1 MPAKDHRAYK
11 EEQERLTF
19 TLGYIENT
27 FNNMLKEKDR
37 IDEATTES
45 KRNFSDDS
53 SQAYIEF
60 MINNMFKETIK
71 LKLRNLE
78 TARSKPYFSRIDFK
92 ENGKSEVE
100 KIYIGKMCLIRDEDQ
115 QMIIVDWRAPIANL
129 YYEERLGE
137 SSYNCPDGNVKGEL
151 SLKRQFSINKGKLNE
166 VFDIDITTNDE
177 FLQGYLGASAD
188 NRLKDI
194 VSTIQWEQN
203 RVIRAD
209 MWKPLIVQG
218 AAGSGKTTI
227 ALHRIAY
234 LIYTFEKSFE
244 PENFMIIAPSRLF
257 LNYISEV
264 LPELGVERVKQA
276 TFEDFA
282 MELIG
287 QKFKIRDANEKLTLF
302 VNSKASLEE
311 IKRNDLIKKESQLK
325 ASMVF
330 RDALDYYI
338 KTIEEDFIPGE
349 DFKIGPFVLFSYE
362 EINALFLN
370 EYYNLPMAKRINEIK
385 KHLTN
390 RLALKKDDM
399 LQRIHT
405 SCELKIKHL
414 KSIMEDTPERH
425 ILIVAAYDDR
435 DVSLAKI
442 KDISKKA
449 VKEYIASIT
458 KVNPYQYYKNFF
470 ENKVLLE
477 ECLEGRAEPETIDFI
492 REYSLGILS
501 GGFIEIEDLAPLIY
515 LKFKIHGMDEKIPV
529 KHIVVDEAQ
538 DFSAFQFYVIKKIVR
553 DSSFTIL
560 GDLCQGIHSY
570 RGILDWEDLRKYVFE
585 DGNSGMLYLEQSYR
599 TTVEIM
605 ESANGVIEKMEGG
618 SLYKGK
624 PVIRHGEEVQIIKNT
639 DINEMARCISEKLK
653 ELGKLDFKTIAVICK
668 TMDDCQMI
676 SKLMGKNKGKE
687 GPKIITGGEKEYK
700 GGIVIV
706 PSYLA
711 KGLEFDAVL
720 IAGASTEEYEE
731 NDLDIKL
738 LYVAM
743 TRPLHKLFIYYC
755 NELTMLLRQLNLTP

>member
-1 MPAKDHRAYK
+1 MPAKDHSSYK
-11 EEQERLTF
+11 EENERLHF
-19 TLGYIENT
+19 TLDYVEKT
-27 FNNMLKEKDR
+27 FSKMLKEKDR

-45 KRNFSDDS
+45 KRNFTADS

-60 MINNMFKETIK
+60 MINNMFKESIR

-92 ENGKSEVE
+92 EEGKDAVE
-100 KIYIGKMCLIRDEDQ
+100 KIYIGKMCLMRDEDHE
-115 QMIIVDWRAPIANL
+115 MIIVDWRAPIANL

-137 SSYNCPDGNVKGEL
+137 SSYNCPDGKVKGEL
-151 SLKRQFSINKGKLNE
+151 SLKRQFSIDKGKLNE
-166 VFDIDITTNDE
+166 IFDIDITTNDE

-234 LIYTFEKSFE
+234 LIYTYEKSFE

-287 QKFKIRDANEKLTLF
+287 QKFKLRDANEKLTLF
-302 VNSKASLEE
+302 VNSKANDEE
-311 IKRNDLIKKESQLK
+311 IKRNELIKKESELK
-325 ASMVF
+325 ASMAF

-349 DFKIGPFVLFSYE
+349 DFKIGPYVLFTYE
-362 EINALFLN
+362 EINHLFLN
-370 EYYNLPMAKRINEIK
+370 EYYDLPMAKRIKEIK

-390 RLALKKDDM
+390 RLTLKKDDM
-399 LQRIHT
+399 LEKIHRT
-405 SCELKIKHL
+405 CDLKIKHL
-414 KSIMEDTPERH
+414 KETMEEGTERH
-425 ILIVAAYDDR
+425 GLIVQAYDDR
-435 DVSLAKI
+435 DVTLARI

-449 VKEYIASIT
+449 VKEYIENIS
-458 KVNPYQYYKNFF
+458 KVNPYQYYKEFF
-470 ENKVLLE
+470 ENKLLLE
-477 ECLEGRAEPETIDFI
+477 DCLEGRTDKETIDFI
-492 REYSLGILS
+492 REYSLGILNT
-501 GGFIEIEDLAPLIY
+501 GFVEIEDLAPMIY
-515 LKFKIHGMDEKIPV
+515 IKYKIHGMDEKIPV
-529 KHIVVDEAQ
+529 KHIVIDEAQ
-538 DFSAFQFYVIKKIVR
+538 DFSVFQFYVLKKIVR

-570 RGILDWEDLRKYVFE
+570 RGIQDWEDVRKYVFE

-605 ESANGVIEKMEGG
+605 EAANHVIEKMAGG
-618 SLYKGK
+618 SLYKGR
-624 PVIRHGEEVQIIKNT
+624 PVIRHGEEVQIIKKN
-639 DINEMARCISEKLK
+639 DMKEMAQSIVEKIHELK
-653 ELGKLDFKTIAVICK
+653 KLDFKTIAVICK
-668 TMDDCQMI
+668 TMDDCTKM
-676 SKLMGKNKGKE
+676 SKLMGKGKDN
-687 GPKIITGGEKEYK
+687 PKIITGGEKEYK

-731 NDLDIKL
+731 SDLDIKL

-755 NELTMLLRQLNLTP
+755 NELTKLLK

>member
-1 MPAKDHRAYK
+1 MPAKDHSAYK
-11 EEQERLTF
+11 EELERLDY
-19 TLGYIENT
+19 TLGYVDKT
-27 FNNMLKEKDR
+27 FKNMLREKDR
-37 IDEATTES
+37 IDEETTLS
-45 KRNFSDDS
+45 KRTFEAES

-60 MINNMFKETIK
+60 MINNMFKESIK

-78 TARSKPYFSRIDFK
+78 TAKDKPYFARIDFK
-92 ENGKSEVE
+92 EVGKDDFE
-100 KIYIGKMCLIRDEDQ
+100 KIYIGKMCLMRDEDHEL
-115 QMIIVDWRAPIANL
+115 IIVDWRAPIANL

-137 SSYNCPDGNVKGEL
+137 SSYNCPDGNIKGEL
-151 SLKRQFSINKGKLNE
+151 ALKRQFSVDKAKLKE
-166 VFDIDITTNDE
+166 IFDIDITTNDE

-203 RVIRAD
+203 RVIRSD

-234 LIYTFEKSFE
+234 LIYTFEKSFT

-264 LPELGVERVKQA
+264 LPELGVERVKQT

-287 QKFKIRDANEKLTLF
+287 QKFKLRDANEKLTLF
-302 VNSKASLEE
+302 VNVKASSGASPEE
-311 IKRNDLIKKESQLK
+311 IKRNELIKKESELK
-325 ASMVF
+325 ASMDF
-330 RDALDYYI
+330 RDSLDEYL

-349 DFKIGPFVLFSYE
+349 DFKIGTFVLFTYE
-362 EINALFLN
+362 EINKLFLN
-370 EYYNLPMAKRINEIK
+370 EYRDLPMAKRIKEIK

-390 RLALKKDDM
+390 RLTLRKDDIIEK
-399 LQRIHT
+399 IHRN
-405 SCELKIKHL
+405 CDLKIKHL
-414 KSIMEDTPERH
+414 KETMEESPERH
-425 ILIVAAYDDR
+425 KLIVAAYDDR
-435 DVSLAKI
+435 DVTLARI
-442 KDISKKA
+442 KDISKNA
-449 VKEYIASIT
+449 VKDYISKISR
-458 KVNPYQYYKNFF
+458 VNPYQYYKEFL
-470 ENKVLLE
+470 ENQVLFE
-477 ECLEGRAEPETIDFI
+477 ECLKGKTDEETIEFM
-492 REYSLGILS
+492 RKYSLEILKS
-501 GGFIEIEDLAPLIY
+501 GFIEIEDLAPMIY
-515 LKFKIHGMDEKIPV
+515 LKYKIHGMEEKIPV

-538 DFSAFQFYVIKKIVR
+538 DFSAFQFYVLKKIVR

-570 RGILDWEDLRKYVFE
+570 RGIKDWEDIRRYVFE
-585 DGNSGMLYLEQSYR
+585 DGNSGMQKLEQSYR

-605 ESANGVIEKMEGG
+605 ERANSVIERMELG
-618 SLYKGK
+618 SAYKGR
-624 PVIRHGEEVQIIKNT
+624 PVIRHGGEVEIIKT
-639 DINEMARCISEKLK
+639 YDLKEMAAGIMEKIK
-653 ELGKLDFKTIAVICK
+653 ELKKLDYKTIAVICK
-668 TMDDCQMI
+668 TMDDCTKM
-676 SKLMGKNKGKE
+676 SKLMGKGKD
-687 GPKIITGGEKEYK
+687 GPKIITGSEKEYK

-731 NDLDIKL
+731 NELDIKL

-743 TRPLHKLFIYYC
+743 TRPLHKLYIYY
-755 NELTMLLRQLNLTP
+755 NNDLTKLLA

>member
-1 MPAKDHRAYK
+1 MPAKDHAAYK
-11 EEQERLTF
+11 EEKERLDY
-19 TLGYIENT
+19 TLGYVEKT
-27 FNNMLKEKDR
+27 FNNMLREKDR
-37 IDEATTES
+37 IDEETTLS
-45 KRNFSDDS
+45 KRTFEAES

-60 MINNMFKETIK
+60 MINNMFKESIK
-71 LKLRNLE
+71 LKLKNLE

-92 ENGKSEVE
+92 EEGKENFE
-100 KIYIGKMCLIRDEDQ
+100 KIYIGKMCLMRDEDHE
-115 QMIIVDWRAPIANL
+115 MIIVDWRAPIANL
-129 YYEERLGE
+129 YYEERLGDA
-137 SSYNCPDGNVKGEL
+137 SYNCPDGNIKGEL
-151 SLKRQFSINKGKLNE
+151 TLKRQFSIDKAKLNE
-166 VFDIDITTNDE
+166 IFDIDITTNDE

-203 RVIRAD
+203 RVIRSD

-234 LIYTFEKSFE
+234 LIYTFEKSFA

-264 LPELGVERVKQA
+264 LPELGVERVKQT

-302 VNSKASLEE
+302 VNSKGSETE
-311 IKRNDLIKKESQLK
+311 SKRNELIKKESELK

-330 RDALDYYI
+330 RDALDDYI

-349 DFKIGPFVLFSYE
+349 DFKIGTYVLFTYE
-362 EINALFLN
+362 EINKLFLN
-370 EYYNLPMAKRINEIK
+370 EYKDLPMAKRIKEIR

-390 RLALKKDDM
+390 RLALKKDDIIEK
-399 LQRIHT
+399 IHRN
-405 SCELKIKHL
+405 CDLKIRHL
-414 KSIMEDTPERH
+414 KDTMEEGPERH
-425 ILIVAAYDDR
+425 KLIVKAYDDR
-435 DVSLAKI
+435 DVTLARVKE
-442 KDISKKA
+442 ISKNA
-449 VKEYIASIT
+449 VKEYISNISR
-458 KVNPYQYYKNFF
+458 VNPYKYYKDFF
-470 ENKVLLE
+470 ENRILFE
-477 ECLEGRAEPETIDFI
+477 DCFEGRADMETIKFL
-492 REYSLGILS
+492 REYTLDILGT
-501 GGFIEIEDLAPLIY
+501 GYIEIEDLAPMIY
-515 LKFKIHGMDEKIPV
+515 LKYKIHGMEEKIPV
-529 KHIVVDEAQ
+529 RHIVVDEAQ
-538 DFSAFQFYVIKKIVR
+538 DFSAFQFYVLKKIVR

-570 RGILDWEDLRKYVFE
+570 RGIKDWEDVRKHVFE
-585 DGNSGMLYLEQSYR
+585 DGNCGMLQLEQSYR

-605 ESANGVIEKMEGG
+605 DKANHVIEKMEVGK
-618 SLYKGK
+618 SYKGK
-624 PVIRHGEEVQIIKNT
+624 PVIRHGNPVEIIKQN
-639 DINEMARCISEKLK
+639 DAKEMAKSIMEKIHELK
-653 ELGKLDFKTIAVICK
+653 GMDYKTIAVICK
-668 TMDDCQMI
+668 TMEDCSRM
-676 SKLMGKNKGKE
+676 SKLMSKGKDS
-687 GPKIITGGEKEYK
+687 PKIITGTEKEYK

-731 NDLDIKL
+731 TELDIKL

-743 TRPLHKLFIYYC
+743 TRPLHRLYVYYC
-755 NELTMLLRQLNLTP
+755 NELTKLLA

>member
-1 MPAKDHRAYK
+1 MPAINHSAYK
-11 EEQERLTF
+11 EENARLIYTLDYVEKTF
-19 TLGYIENT
+19 SD
-27 FNNMLKEKDR
+27 MLKEKDR
-37 IDEATTES
+37 IDEETTQS
-45 KRNFSDDS
+45 KRNFTDDS

-60 MINNMFKETIK
+60 MINNMFKESIK

-92 ENGKSEVE
+92 EEGKAETE
-100 KIYIGKMCLIRDEDQ
+100 KIYIGKMCLMREEDHE
-115 QMIIVDWRAPIANL
+115 MIIVDWRAPIANL

-137 SSYNCPDGNVKGEL
+137 SSYNCPDGNVKGDL
-151 SLKRQFSINKGKLNE
+151 SLKRQFSVDDGKLNE
-166 VFDIDITTNDE
+166 IFDIDITTNDE

-302 VNSKASLEE
+302 VNSKASEQE
-311 IKRNDLIKKESQLK
+311 IKRNELIKKESQLK
-325 ASMVF
+325 ASMAF

-362 EINALFLN
+362 EINRLFLN
-370 EYYNLPMAKRINEIK
+370 EYRDLPMAKRIKEIK

-390 RLALKKDDM
+390 RLTLKKDDM
-399 LQRIHT
+399 LEKINRN
-405 SCELKIKHL
+405 CDFKIKQI
-414 KSIMEDTPERH
+414 KETMEESPERH
-425 ILIVAAYDDR
+425 TLIIEAYDDR
-435 DVSLAKI
+435 DVNLARI
-442 KDISKKA
+442 KEISKKA
-449 VKEYIASIT
+449 VKEYIANIT
-458 KVNPYQYYKNFF
+458 KVNPYQYYKDFF
-470 ENKVLLE
+470 QNKVLLE
-477 ECLEGRAEPETIDFI
+477 DCLEGKTDRETIEFI
-492 REYSLGILS
+492 REYSLGILNS
-501 GGFIEIEDLAPLIY
+501 NFIEIEDLAPMIY
-515 LKFKIHGMDEKIPV
+515 LKYKIHGMDEKIPV

-553 DSSFTIL
+553 ESSFTIL

-570 RGILDWEDLRKYVFE
+570 RGIQDWEDLRKYVFE

-605 ESANGVIEKMEGG
+605 EAANKVIVKMDGG
-618 SLYKGK
+618 ALYKGS
-624 PVIRHGEEVQIIKNT
+624 PVIRHGEEVKIIKTN
-639 DINEMARCISEKLK
+639 DFKEMALGIMEKIHELK
-653 ELGKLDFKTIAVICK
+653 DIGFKTIAVICK
-668 TMDDCQMI
+668 TMEDCLRM
-676 SKLMGKNKGKE
+676 SKLMSKGE
-687 GPKIITGGEKEYK
+687 ESPKIITGGEKEYR

-731 NDLDIKL
+731 SDLDIKL
-738 LYVAM
+738 LYVCM

-755 NELTMLLRQLNLTP
+755 NDLSKLLIGV

>member
-1 MPAKDHRAYK
+1 MPAKDHYAYK
-11 EEQERLTF
+11 EEQLRLKN
-19 TLGYIENT
+19 TLGYVEKT
-27 FNNMLKEKDR
+27 FENMLKEKDR
-37 IDEATTES
+37 IDEKTTEG
-45 KRNFSDDS
+45 KRSAIGDN
-53 SQAYIEF
+53 SQEYIEF
-60 MINNMFKETIK
+60 MINNMFKESIK

-78 TARSKPYFSRIDFK
+78 TARNKPYFSRIDFK
-92 ENGKSEVE
+92 EIGKKELE
-100 KIYIGKMCLIRDEDQ
+100 KIYIGKMCLIKDENQ
-115 QMIIVDWRAPIANL
+115 EMLIVDWRAPTANL
-129 YYEERLGE
+129 YYEERLGDA
-137 SSYNCPDGNVKGEL
+137 SYNCPDGKIKGDL
-151 SLKRQFSINKGKLNE
+151 SLKRQFSVDKGMLKE
-166 VFDIDITTNDE
+166 IFDIDITTNDE

-302 VNSKASLEE
+302 VNSNVSIEE
-311 IKRNDLIKKESQLK
+311 KWKNKLIEKVSELK

-330 RDALDYYI
+330 RDALDEYI
-338 KTIEEDFIPGE
+338 KTVEEDFIPGE
-349 DFKIGPFVLFSYE
+349 DFKIGTYVLFTYE
-362 EINALFLN
+362 EINNLFLY
-370 EYYNLPMAKRINEIK
+370 EYSNLPMAKRIQEIK
-385 KHLTN
+385 KHLTSRIN
-390 RLALKKDDM
+390 LRKDDI
-399 LQRIHT
+399 LERIGRN
-405 SCELKIKHL
+405 CDLKIRHL
-414 KSIMEDTPERH
+414 KDTMEDDEERRK
-425 ILIVAAYDDR
+425 LIVATYDDR
-435 DVSLAKI
+435 DANLASTKET
-442 KDISKKA
+442 SKKA
-449 VKEYIASIT
+449 VREYISKIS
-458 KVNPYQYYKNFF
+458 KIDPYKYYIDLF
-470 ENKVLLE
+470 ENIALWE
-477 ECLEGRAEPETIDFI
+477 ECLSGKASSEIIEFTRAYT
-492 REYSLGILS
+492 LGILRS
-501 GGFIEIEDLAPLIY
+501 GTIEIEDLAPMIY
-515 LKFKIHGMDEKIPV
+515 LKYKIHGMDEKIPV

-538 DFSAFQFYVIKKIVR
+538 DFSAFQFYVIKRIVK

-570 RGILDWEDLRKYVFE
+570 RGIKDWEDLRKYVFE
-585 DGNSGMLYLEQSYR
+585 DIDSGMLTLEQSYR

-605 ESANGVIEKMEGG
+605 DAANQVIRKMEGG
-618 SLYKGK
+618 SRYSGR
-624 PVIRHGEEVQIIKNT
+624 PVIRHGEEVRIIRT
-639 DINEMARCISEKLK
+639 EGIEEMASEINIKIKEFKKLNYM
-653 ELGKLDFKTIAVICK
+653 TIAVICK
-668 TMDDCQMI
+668 TMEDCNRM
-676 SKLMGKNKGKE
+676 SALLKKGKDS
-687 GPKIITGGEKEYK
+687 PKVITGGEKEYK

-720 IAGASTEEYEE
+720 IAGASTEEYKAI
-731 NDLDIKL
+731 DLDIKL

-743 TRPLHKLFIYYC
+743 TRPLHKLYIYYC
-755 NELTMLLRQLNLTP
+755 NELTELLRG